1 MKRLHRPSPAM
12 TVALIAL
19 FVALGGTGYA
29 ALKLP
34 KNSVGT
40 KQLKKNA
47 VNSSKVKNRSLV
59 ADDFKAG
66 QLPAGPAG
74 PAGAQGPKG
83 DQGQSVPV
91 DGFTKTES
99 DARYLGKG
107 TVQVFRVAADWR
119 SGDGGTTSANSITAG
134 KSSLSRGTDGTI
146 QGRLPLSVP
155 VALDGKRVRPTAA
168 RVCFLQPANATIVSV
183 GVGFGSGDSAADDAE
198 SQAVSVTDD
207 SGCLNIDIKA
217 ILGTRNLAPDLG
229 IDLVVLSNV
238 SGGSKFLQLGA
249 ADVTLTPDP

>member
-1 MKRLHRPSPAM
+1 MARIRFHRPSPALV
-12 TVALIAL
+12 VALLAL

-99 DARYLGKG
+99 DAR
-107 TVQVFRVAADWR
+107 
-119 SGDGGTTSANSITAG
+119 
-134 KSSLSRGTDGTI
+134 
-146 QGRLPLSVP
+146 
-155 VALDGKRVRPTAA
+155 
-168 RVCFLQPANATIVSV
+168 
-183 GVGFGSGDSAADDAE
+183 
-198 SQAVSVTDD
+198 
-207 SGCLNIDIKA
+207 
-217 ILGTRNLAPDLG
+217 
-229 IDLVVLSNV
+229 
-238 SGGSKFLQLGA
+238 
-249 ADVTLTPDP
+249 